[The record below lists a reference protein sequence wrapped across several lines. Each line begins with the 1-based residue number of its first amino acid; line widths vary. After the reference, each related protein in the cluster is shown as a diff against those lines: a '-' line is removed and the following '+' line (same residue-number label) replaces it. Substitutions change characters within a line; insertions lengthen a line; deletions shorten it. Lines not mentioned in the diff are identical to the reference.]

1 MASGGIFTGANPGYK
16 VFETVH
22 HLRVCEAKFLI
33 TGLQSFET
41 AKKAAEEVDIPESNV
56 FVFNPN
62 HEDIPPN
69 SRSFWDLTTHGEAA
83 WEPVSDAANVPCAY
97 INSSGTSGLPK
108 AVVIPHAYM
117 TAQCALQ
124 TDRKLPYK
132 VSSFINLCQQWLTIP
147 GSQTDLPPSIPR
159 LRRTIPAWRPNQ
171 SWKCDL
177 CHVTL

>member
-16 VFETVH
+16 VFEMVH
-22 HLRVCEAKFLI
+22 HLRVCQVKFLI
-33 TGLQSFET
+33 TGLSSFET
-41 AKKAAEEVDIPESNV
+41 AKRAAEEAGIPESNI

-62 HEDIPPN
+62 QEDIPEH
-69 SRSFWDLTTHGEAA
+69 SKSFWELITHGEAA
-83 WEPVSDAANVPCAY
+83 WETVSDAANVPCAY

-132 VSSFINLCQQWLTIP
+132 VSRSINLA
-147 GSQTDLPPSIPR
+147 GNS
-159 LRRTIPAWRPNQ
+159 
-171 SWKCDL
+171 
-177 CHVTL
+177 